1 MAMILWIQVREES
14 SQIVFPVFVHDKFFL
29 HFLTNLSRVLAQ
41 AQDQEHEIHSES
53 ANESSS
59 SSNGFAGAFALA

>member
-41 AQDQEHEIHSES
+41 AQGKSLCASIEAWRSF
-53 ANESSS
+53 
-59 SSNGFAGAFALA
+59 GFK